1 MISNLL
7 WKRDGEEEKPDHLH
21 SFCNA
26 AQQITLRV
34 CCVQISP
41 FHKNVSHAGSG
52 ARSSITPSSPIT
64 SATPLFPNKVTS
76 SIPLN

>member
-34 CCVQISP
+34 CS
-41 FHKNVSHAGSG
+41 VS
-52 ARSSITPSSPIT
+52 RS
-64 SATPLFPNKVTS
+64 PLFTKTSVT
-76 SIPLN
+76 LDQGLALV